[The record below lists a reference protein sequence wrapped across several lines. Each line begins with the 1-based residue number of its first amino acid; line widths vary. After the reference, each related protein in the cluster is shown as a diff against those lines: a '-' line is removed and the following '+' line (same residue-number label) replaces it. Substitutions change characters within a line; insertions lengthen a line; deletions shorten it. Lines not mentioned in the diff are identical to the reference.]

1 MTTMDYTMKRCYRE
15 AMVPFPAEFRNGV
28 RYKVIALPGVPKLPF
43 HYKYF
48 CREVVAPNRLTAR
61 VEGYNKSIIRWGKL
75 VVEEGKGCVIFRYKR
90 WGIEDY
96 VKRVS
101 EGIYIGKFYQHSHFK
116 GYFLLVRE
124 D

>member
-1 MTTMDYTMKRCYRE
+1 MATMDYIMKRCYRE
-15 AMVPFPAEFRNGV
+15 ASVPYPAEFRAGV
-28 RYKVIALPGVPKLPF
+28 RYKVIALPGVPKLPR

-48 CREVVAPNRLTAR
+48 EAIVVDRATQ
-61 VEGYNKSIIRWGKL
+61 VIGYNKSLIKWGKL
-75 VVEEGKGCVIFRYKR
+75 VVEEGQGCVVFRYKR

>member
-1 MTTMDYTMKRCYRE
+1 MTTMEHTMTRLYRE
-15 AMVPFPAEFRNGV
+15 ATVPYPAEFRSGV

-48 CREVVAPNRLTAR
+48 DGVVIDGRTQTI
-61 VEGYNKSIIRWGKL
+61 GHNKSLIQWGDL
-75 VVEEGKGCVIFRYKR
+75 VVIEGQGCVRFEYKH
-90 WGIEDY
+90 WGIVDY

-101 EGIYIGKFYQHSHFK
+101 DGVYVGKFYQHGKFK

>member
-15 AMVPFPAEFRNGV
+15 ATIPYPAEFRNGV

-43 HYKYF
+43 HHKYF
-48 CREVVAPNRLTAR
+48 EKGLEDGSYRTI
-61 VEGYNKSIIRWGKL
+61 GYNKSIIRWGDL
-75 VVEEGKGCVIFRYKR
+75 VVIEGQGCVRFEYKH
-90 WGIEDY
+90 WGIVDY

-101 EGIYIGKFYQHSHFK
+101 DGVYVGKFYQHGKFK